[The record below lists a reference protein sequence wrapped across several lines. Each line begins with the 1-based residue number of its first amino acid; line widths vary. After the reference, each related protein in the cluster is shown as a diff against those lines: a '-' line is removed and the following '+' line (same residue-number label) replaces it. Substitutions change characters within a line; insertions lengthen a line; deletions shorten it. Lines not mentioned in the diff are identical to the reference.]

1 MTLNLNS
8 HKTQLVA
15 TAITAS
21 CATLGLVTAL
31 NTYTRRHRRKNLN
44 EDVVRSIT
52 SHGSNFGLRYEDF
65 RDDAQ
70 ENVGAERPQN
80 SSVDLGLP
88 YDEELIREQLARNY
102 AFFGEEG
109 MKKIREKSVVVVG
122 CGGVGSWAA
131 VMLVRSGISKIRLVD
146 FDYVTLSS
154 LNRHATALLGDVGT
168 PKVKCIERTLKQI
181 SRWVEVDS
189 RVDIWRKEEGGLLL
203 EGYDWVVDAI
213 DNIQTKV
220 DLLKYCHSNDIKVFS
235 SMGAGAKCDPTR
247 VQISDISYTVY
258 DPLARSVRRRLR
270 LLGISSGIPVV
281 YSTEVPGDVKL
292 LPLPEEEFQKGPVKE
307 LGVFDDFRVRILPV
321 LGPLP
326 SIFGLF
332 IATYILCEL
341 AGKPIMNPLP
351 IKNRRKL
358 YERLLRDFLHCEE
371 RLTNQTLNR
380 LPLDE
385 DDISFIFE
393 DLYRGRSVIPPHE
406 VPTKPSLVRWD
417 LRKPLDLGNVVVME
431 EKDAVKHLKACR
443 PEEGLI
449 VPPSEVW
456 GKEVEDIV
464 RGRTGEVE
472 RYLAWNNQ

>member
-1 MTLNLNS
+1 MSSFGLTS
-8 HKTQLVA
+8 HKSQLVA
-15 TAITAS
+15 TAVAAS
-21 CATLGLVTAL
+21 CATYGLITAYQ
-31 NTYTRRHRRKNLN
+31 TYNRRTRRRNLN
-44 EDVVRSIT
+44 DQVLRSVT
-52 SHGSNFGLRYEDF
+52 SHGSNFGGQYLDSSEDEQ
-65 RDDAQ
+65 DTTLL
-70 ENVGAERPQN
+70 G
-80 SSVDLGLP
+80 SSVPLGIP

-109 MKKIREKSVVVVG
+109 MQKIRGKSVVVVG

-154 LNRHATALLGDVGT
+154 LNRHATAVLSDVGT
-168 PKVKCIERTLKQI
+168 PKVKCIERTLKQV

-189 RVDIWRKEEGGLLL
+189 KLDIWRKEEGGLLL
-203 EGYDWVVDAI
+203 DGYDWVIDAI

-220 DLLKYCHSNDIKVFS
+220 DLLHYCHSNDIKVFS
-235 SMGAGAKCDPTR
+235 SMGAGAKSDPTR

-270 LLGISSGIPVV
+270 LMGVSSGIPVV
-281 YSTEVPGDVKL
+281 YSTEVPGEVKL

-341 AGKPIMNPLP
+341 AEKPILNPLP
-351 IKNRRKL
+351 IKNRKKV
-358 YERLLRDFLHCEE
+358 YERLLRDFLHREE
-371 RLTNQTLNR
+371 KITGQAMNR
-380 LPLDE
+380 LPIDE
-385 DDISFIFE
+385 DDVAFIFE

-406 VPTKPSLVRWD
+406 VPTKPALVRWD
-417 LRKPLDLGNVVVME
+417 LSKPLVLENVIVME
-431 EKDAVKHLKACR
+431 EKDAVKHVKECR
-443 PEEGLI
+443 QGAEGAAL
-449 VPPSEVW
+449 PGEVW
-456 GKEVEDIV
+456 GKQVQEV
-464 RGRTGEVE
+464 VE
-472 RYLAWNNQ
+472 RKHSEVAKYLEWNNQ